1 MARSAHDAQRSI
13 GEPEAEAFAES
24 YAMFAE
30 TLARLEGSYRNLEKR
45 FDSLNHELEATNLEL
60 QDSLREKER
69 LSRDQNEILENLGS
83 GVLAVD
89 ADGVITLFNGAASE
103 ILAWPA
109 QEALSL
115 PCEEV
120 LADGATDLRHAL
132 TSGERV
138 RNREKMPHRRDGRE
152 VPVRFGTAR
161 MLDPEGNVVGAVETF
176 EDISQL
182 QQLSK
187 QASRVG
193 TLTALGEMAATVA
206 HEIRNPLG
214 GIGGFAG
221 LLERDLEVGDSRRRL
236 VKKIIEGVDSLN
248 RMVTN
253 LLNYTR
259 PVQLNIRPADLVQV
273 VEDSLGFFEIDAG
286 NRLEQIELQ
295 RAYDQKELV
304 CRIDPEQIQQM
315 VLNLL
320 HNAVQAMPAGGELR
334 VGISEADAGGDERTE
349 LAGMCTVLTVRDT
362 GVGMTEEIKSK
373 LFMPFFTTKEDGNGL
388 GLATAKKFVDAL
400 GGDVAVENEPDR
412 GSVFTI
418 YFPK

>member
-138 RNREKMPHRRDGRE
+138 RNREKMLHRRDGRE

-400 GGDVAVENEPDR
+400 GGDVAVESEPDR

>member
-1 MARSAHDAQRSI
+1 
-13 GEPEAEAFAES
+13 
-24 YAMFAE
+24 
-30 TLARLEGSYRNLEKR
+30 
-45 FDSLNHELEATNLEL
+45 
-60 QDSLREKER
+60 
-69 LSRDQNEILENLGS
+69 
-83 GVLAVD
+83 
-89 ADGVITLFNGAASE
+89 
-103 ILAWPA
+103 
-109 QEALSL
+109 
-115 PCEEV
+115 
-120 LADGATDLRHAL
+120 
-132 TSGERV
+132 
-138 RNREKMPHRRDGRE
+138 
-152 VPVRFGTAR
+152 
-161 MLDPEGNVVGAVETF
+161 VETF

-193 TLTALGEMAATVA
+193 TLTALGEMAGTVA

-221 LLERDLEVGDSRRRL
+221 LLERDLDVEDSRRRL

-295 RAYDQKELV
+295 RAYEREELV

-320 HNAVQAMPAGGELR
+320 HNAVQAMPSGGELR
-334 VGISEADAGGDERTE
+334 VGLTEADAGDDERTE
-349 LAGMCTVLTVRDT
+349 LSGTCMVLTVTDT
-362 GVGMTEEIKSK
+362 GVGMTEEVKSK

-400 GGDVAVENEPDR
+400 GGDVAVESEPDQ
-412 GSVFTI
+412 GSAFTI